1 MVVKMWYYLREG
13 REINVYLRKEL
24 AYETHYDYNYGQ
36 VFIHIETKIKSL
48 GFLMIHINDLSA
60 CGGMLYKHKVYN

>member
-48 GFLMIHINDLSA
+48 GFLRIYDNDINAYNGMIL
-60 CGGMLYKHKVYN
+60 